1 MQRDCYRCGLPIE
14 EQLAFCPSCGAPQ
27 IRVSRVPETEP
38 PIEAPESPASGSS
51 SPANVVIAAPTADVR
66 GLTGIQWRPFLRTAT
81 PLAALT
87 GAFTAAFPPLGL
99 FILLPS
105 SLIWAISRYRR
116 QRPFALRGGQGAR
129 MGALMGLLSF
139 GFFLVM
145 VLLNPT
151 VYRDI
156 MIRSIHESATRN
168 PDPQVQ
174 QVLQWFAT
182 PDGLLACAA
191 LFLAIILGIF
201 LIIGIGSGA
210 LAVALSKS
218 RNHPPI

>member
-1 MQRDCYRCGLPIE
+1 
-14 EQLAFCPSCGAPQ
+14 
-27 IRVSRVPETEP
+27 V
-38 PIEAPESPASGSS
+38 
-51 SPANVVIAAPTADVR
+51 NVVIAATPADLR
-66 GLTGIQWRPFLRTAT
+66 NLTGIQWRPFLRTAT
-81 PLAALT
+81 PLAALI

-105 SLIWAISRYRR
+105 SLIWSISRYRR

-145 VLLNPT
+145 VFLNPT

-156 MIRSIHESATRN
+156 MIRIIHESATRN
-168 PDPQVQ
+168 SDPQAQ
-174 QVLQWFAT
+174 QMLQWFAT